1 MFLLTVL
8 VYVAALAAIFFV
20 LKWLKIQ
27 ISNYAEMSK
36 VAGPPQEGV
45 IIGNMWYLQGT
56 PELVFQR
63 LREARKNFYPI
74 YKLNAMFQCG
84 ANILSPED
92 CEVFVTIKK
101 KLVSTGLF

>member
-56 PELVFQR
+56 PGKPVSSDISKVQ
-63 LREARKNFYPI
+63 
-74 YKLNAMFQCG
+74 
-84 ANILSPED
+84 
-92 CEVFVTIKK
+92 TIPCRTSFPT
-101 KLVSTGLF
+101 VA